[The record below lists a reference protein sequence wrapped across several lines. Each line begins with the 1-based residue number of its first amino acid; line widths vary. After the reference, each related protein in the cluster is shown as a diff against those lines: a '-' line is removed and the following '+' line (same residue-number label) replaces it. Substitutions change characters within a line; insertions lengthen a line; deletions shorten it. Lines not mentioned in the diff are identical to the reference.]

1 MLETNS
7 TARRVALRLGKAWA
21 LSTPTERGGY
31 RIARAV
37 RQLIPRDQWSGS
49 FEIAPGRMVQL
60 DLACYPDC
68 SMAIGAYE
76 LDTVRLMRRLL
87 RPGDHFIDV
96 GANIGYLSLMA
107 AVMVGSAGRVD
118 AIEPTPV
125 NFKRLSSN
133 VRANRLDGI
142 IHPHRIA
149 ASDRDGELTLH
160 IPDALR
166 SGGNHGM
173 ISAYLPEDI
182 RCESVQTPCVRLD
195 LLFSAATP
203 ALVKM
208 DVEGGEPL
216 VVAGMKNLLQ
226 GTRPPHLIL
235 EVSPE
240 TARNAGY
247 PVEEAVLLALALQ
260 PAYQVWTIGWA
271 SRRLRNPVDEIK
283 TLGQANVWLRS
294 PSEPC

>member
-1 MLETNS
+1 M
-7 TARRVALRLGKAWA
+7 
-21 LSTPTERGGY
+21 PTERGGY

-37 RQLIPRDQWSGS
+37 RKLIPRDEWSGV
-49 FEIAPGRMVQL
+49 FEIAPGRIVQL

-87 RPGDHFIDV
+87 RPGGHFIDV

-107 AVMVGSAGRVD
+107 AAMVGPEGRVD
-118 AIEPTPV
+118 AIEPTPA
-125 NFKRLSSN
+125 NFQRLSDN
-133 VRANRLDGI
+133 VLANRLGGI
-142 IHPHRIA
+142 IRPQRIA
-149 ASDRDGELTLH
+149 ASDRDGVLTLH
-160 IPDALR
+160 IPDTQR

-173 ISAYLPEDI
+173 ISAYLPENV
-182 RCESVQTPCVRLD
+182 RGESVETPCVRLD
-195 LLFSAATP
+195 ALFATATP

-226 GTRPPHLIL
+226 RGAPPHMIL

-247 PVEEAVLLALALQ
+247 PVEEAVLLALAIQ
-260 PAYQVWTIGWA
+260 PEYEVWTIGWA
-271 SRRLRNPVDEIK
+271 AHRLHNPADEIK
-283 TLGQANVWLRS
+283 KLGQTNVWLKA
-294 PSEPC
+294 PSAARDSA